1 MKSGNEADQVY
12 IVHMLEC
19 IERVKTYTSDGEFV
33 FRQSQLVQDA
43 VIRNLEVMAESS
55 QRLSESTKLI
65 APDVP
70 WRSISGFRNI
80 MVHDYLGLDLEV
92 IWSVVS
98 QELPN
103 LEMALSKIKELKDR
117 YVSCMK
123 SGLRVGQS
131 VVVKMILMRFSN
143 AC

>member
-19 IERVKTYTSDGEFV
+19 IERVKTYTADGESV

-43 VIRNLEVMAESS
+43 VIRNLQVMAESS

-65 APDVP
+65 AQDVP

-80 MVHDYLGLDLEV
+80 IVHDYLGLDLDV

-98 QELPN
+98 QELLS
-103 LEMALSKIKELKDR
+103 LEVALSKIK
-117 YVSCMK
+117 
-123 SGLRVGQS
+123 G
-131 VVVKMILMRFSN
+131 FN
-143 AC
+143 